1 MASKNVK
8 NKEAEIRAGLL
19 EMGLQDSRYV
29 ALYRRAAAAF
39 GLGGCQM
46 WILYYLAGEPDGLTQ
61 RDIARRM
68 AFPKQ
73 TVNSAV
79 AKMQGDGLV
88 ALESAEGSRKEK
100 SVRLTDA
107 GRALAER
114 TSQRLL
120 DAEIRATGKLGVAK
134 MREYNRIRSEY
145 LGLLTEAFEADFLA
159 ADESGREG

>member
-1 MASKNVK
+1 MASKNIR
-8 NKEAEIRAGLL
+8 NKDAEIRMGLL

-61 RDIARRM
+61 RDIAQRM

-120 DAEIRATGKLGVAK
+120 GAEIRATGKLGVAK
-134 MREYNRIRSEY
+134 MREHNRIRSEY
-145 LGLLTEAFEADFLA
+145 LELLTEAFEADFLTA
-159 ADESGREG
+159 GESGRER